1 MEHICEWP
9 TDMDISVQPGWRES
23 EAAIAGLVFLWI
35 AQGGSPRKA
44 ALHCAIAALAIGR
57 IHQSCCWHT
66 PYYILFID
74 EAGDS
79 GLNNGFTTIVIA
91 YF

>member
-44 ALHCAIAALAIGR
+44 ALHCAIVRTRDWTHPSKLLLAYTLLHL
-57 IHQSCCWHT
+57 IH
-66 PYYILFID
+66 
-74 EAGDS
+74 
-79 GLNNGFTTIVIA
+79 
-91 YF
+91 